1 MEAGSE
7 SGDFNSSSID
17 EYLFGV
23 GESSSD
29 SSALLGGESV
39 HFLLGVDHA
48 DSSAFDSSGEG
59 SDVEWAED
67 ADAGQREQVRTTRV
81 HIYGARGVLSHISM
95 SALIACCFGGLRRQ
109 LKTHSTACGWI

>member
-81 HIYGARGVLSHISM
+81 RIYGARVLSHISM
-95 SALIACCFGGLRRQ
+95 SALIIDCVLLRR
-109 LKTHSTACGWI
+109 TS

>member
-29 SSALLGGESV
+29 SSRALLGGESV
-39 HFLLGVDHA
+39 HFLLGVERA

-81 HIYGARGVLSHISM
+81 RIYGARVLSHISM
-95 SALIACCFGGLRRQ
+95 SALIIDCVLLRR
-109 LKTHSTACGWI
+109 TS